1 LPPSHGYSRP
11 LPPKLDE
18 TTSELNS
25 NEPDSSEVIVLDAI
39 DLEDETPL
47 LDLTNRDDKTTASIA
62 EEWEQLVVKEV
73 PKTFSPTCVSKPKM
87 DQSVLSSPDSN
98 RQLDAKTSRILERLE
113 LPRQLKSKTVSPT
126 IISSQTPVP
135 TKKPLIPFQPTNA
148 INQSPTSSQLLKPNF
163 QRLKRKHK

>member
-1 LPPSHGYSRP
+1 
-11 LPPKLDE
+11 
-18 TTSELNS
+18 
-25 NEPDSSEVIVLDAI
+25 
-39 DLEDETPL
+39 
-47 LDLTNRDDKTTASIA
+47 
-62 EEWEQLVVKEV
+62 
-73 PKTFSPTCVSKPKM
+73 M

-126 IISSQTPVP
+126 IISSQTPVR